1 MEQIKTTSKQKTILF
16 VDADKILIHDI
27 KEYLKNEKAEV
38 KFGLNFIFVEN
49 ARDTLKKLEEM
60 KIDLVILEILLPIVN
75 GYYLINAIKK
85 INKEMPIIIYTK
97 LKGPQDLA
105 KMASS
110 EIDNIFIKTLI
121 KPEDLIKTIAER
133 DDYKTELDRLV
144 LELKSQIKTLS
155 LVEGQSQVK
164 VVHCPKCNLVLS
176 AESHF
181 CNNCGQKIAKEI
193 KKIKAKHAPSVEPVP
208 TEVEGSGAKVS
219 NTEGAKSTKK

>member
-1 MEQIKTTSKQKTILF
+1 MEQTKITSKQKTILF

-27 KEYLKNEKAEV
+27 KEYLKNEKVEA

-75 GYYLINAIKK
+75 GHYLINAIKK
-85 INKEMPIIIYTK
+85 INKEMPIIVYTK

-110 EIDNIFIKTLI
+110 EIDNIFIKNLM
-121 KPEDLIKTIAER
+121 KPEDLIKIIAER

-144 LELKSQIKTLS
+144 PELKSQIKALS
-155 LVEGQSQVK
+155 LMESQSQVK

-176 AESHF
+176 SESHF
-181 CNNCGQKIAKEI
+181 CNNCGQKIVKEI
-193 KKIKAKHAPSVEPVP
+193 KKIKAKHAPSVL
-208 TEVEGSGAKVS
+208 SGAKAS
-219 NTEGAKSTKK
+219 NTEGAKATKK